1 MENLIRQPKVKVF
14 INGKNVTREL
24 SDFISE
30 VVYTDSIEEKAKDEL
45 QLTLSNLDR
54 RFLKDWAIE
63 ENTQID
69 ASIVANGQEF
79 RLGTFFVGDS
89 FALRE
94 KGSVLTI
101 SATSQSYEDLKAFKV
116 VRNESHE
123 NTTLKDLVSQIIAK
137 CSKKSFVDA
146 PEVPLTRVDI
156 VNETYEQFLKRIARD
171 YNCKFFVRAGT
182 VVFARNLPTKEWDIV
197 PYLIN
202 DDIRFK
208 PKKEAVKAVEMEY
221 YKPGSKETL
230 VYREENPEVKEGKT
244 IKLYGIAHN
253 LKEAQE
259 KVRAVLEKSKSEL
272 KAEATFTIYGQP
284 INAGDFVVLPEELYG
299 FLGGR
304 YQAVKVV
311 HSISKES
318 GWRTKITVRKG
329 GG

>member
-14 INGKNVTREL
+14 INNKDVTREL
-24 SDFISE
+24 SDFILE

-54 RFLKDWAIE
+54 RFLKEWAIE
-63 ENTQID
+63 EDSKID
-69 ASIVANGQEF
+69 ASIVADSQEF
-79 RLGTFFVGDS
+79 RLGTFYVGDS
-89 FALRE
+89 FTLRE

-116 VRNESHE
+116 VRNESYE
-123 NTTLKDLVSQIIAK
+123 NITLRELVSQIISK

-156 VNETYEQFLKRIARD
+156 VNETYEQFLKRLARD
-171 YNCKFFVRAGT
+171 YNCKFFIRAGT
-182 VVFARNLPTKEWDIV
+182 VVFAKDLPTKEWNIT

-208 PKKEAVKAVEMEY
+208 PKKEAVRAVEMEY
-221 YKPGSKETL
+221 YKPASKETL
-230 VYREENPEVKEGKT
+230 IYREENPDVRGGKT
-244 IKLYGIAHN
+244 VKLYGIAHN

-259 KVRAVLEKSKSEL
+259 KVRAVLKSRSEL

-284 INAGDFVVLPEELYG
+284 INAGDYIVLPEKLYG
-299 FLGGR
+299 FIAGK

-311 HSISKES
+311 HSISKEN

-329 GG
+329 G